1 MKNIF
6 EPNYRIV
13 ILQGINNDPGYSL
26 SNEMLQRLL
35 KSYGHTLSIAEVN
48 VQINWLEQRGF
59 VIADR
64 LENGLVIVKIT
75 RPGQD
80 LATGFSRV
88 EGVDPPPLD

>member
-1 MKNIF
+1 MNNIF

-35 KSYGHTLSIAEVN
+35 RSYGHTLSIAEVN
-48 VQINWLEQRGF
+48 TQINWLEQRGF
-59 VIADR
+59 VSAERMGNGFVIA
-64 LENGLVIVKIT
+64 KIT

-80 LATGFSRV
+80 LAGGFSRA
-88 EGVDPPPLD
+88 EGVDPPPLE